1 MNHFRNLFLFI
12 FAFSLGAFI
21 WGVVFLFLNK
31 KPIFYSQVKKD
42 YEYYRIYLSPLF
54 FSNVKI
60 NQQRNNV
67 EAINLK
73 SLQLKAIYKD
83 KKGGFIIVEDNKKTV
98 FIDLNKIYKGFKL
111 IEIGDNYAIFSKNNK
126 NYKIEME
133 KAKNRLNV
141 KDNKVETKTI
151 SKKVFNEYKK
161 NLSKIWKNIGIIKAK
176 EGYKITYINPKSIFA
191 KIGLKR
197 GDILLEVNGVEL
209 RDDKDA
215 WNLYKNSDSFE
226 EVEVKIKRK
235 NKIKILNYELN

>member
-1 MNHFRNLFLFI
+1 MNHFKNLFLFM
-12 FAFSLGAFI
+12 FAFSLGALI

-31 KPIFYSQVKKD
+31 KPIFYSQAKKD
-42 YEYYRIYLSPLF
+42 YEYYRIYLSSLF

-60 NQQRNNV
+60 KQQNIEV
-67 EAINLK
+67 INLK

-98 FIDLNKIYKGFKL
+98 FVDLNKVYKGFKL

-126 NYKIEME
+126 NYKIEMK
-133 KAKNRLNV
+133 KAKNKLNIV
-141 KDNKVETKTI
+141 DNKVETKVI

-161 NLSKIWKNIGIIKAK
+161 NLSKIWKNIGIIRTK
-176 EGYKITYINPKSIFA
+176 EGYKITYINPKSVFA

-197 GDILLEVNGVEL
+197 GDVLLEVNGVEL
-209 RDDKDA
+209 KNDMDA
-215 WNLYKNSDSFE
+215 WNLYKNSDNFE

-235 NKIKILNYELN
+235 NRIKILNYELN

>member
-1 MNHFRNLFLFI
+1 MNHFKSLFLFI
-12 FAFSLGAFI
+12 FTFSLGAFI
-21 WGVVFLFLNK
+21 WGIVFIFLNK
-31 KPIFYSQVKKD
+31 KPVFYSQAKKD
-42 YEYYRIYLSPLF
+42 YKYYKIYISPLF
-54 FSNVKI
+54 FSNVK
-60 NQQRNNV
+60 QQNIEV
-67 EAINLK
+67 INLK
-73 SLQLKAIYKD
+73 SLKLKAIYKD
-83 KKGGFIIVEDNKKTV
+83 KKNGFIIVEDNKKTA

-111 IEIGDNYAIFSKNNK
+111 IEIGDNYAIFSKNDK

-141 KDNKVETKTI
+141 RDNEVETKTI

-161 NLSKIWKNIGIIKAK
+161 NLSKVWKNIGIIKTK

-209 RDDKDA
+209 KNDMDA
-215 WNLYKNSDSFE
+215 WNLYKNSDNFE

>member
-1 MNHFRNLFLFI
+1 MNYFKSLFLFI
-12 FAFSLGAFI
+12 FAFSVGALI
-21 WGVVFLFLNK
+21 WGVVFLFLSK
-31 KPIFYSQVKKD
+31 KPVFYSQVKKD

-54 FSNVKI
+54 FSDVKI
-60 NQQRNNV
+60 KQQNI

-73 SLQLKAIYKD
+73 SLQLKAVYKD
-83 KKGGFIIVEDNKKTV
+83 KKGGFVIVEDNKKTV
-98 FIDLNKIYKGFKL
+98 FIDLNKVYKGFKL

-126 NYKIEME
+126 NYKIDME
-133 KAKNRLNV
+133 KIKNRFNV
-141 KDNKVETKTI
+141 KDNEIESKTI
-151 SKKVFNEYKK
+151 SKKLFNEYKK
-161 NLSKIWKNIGIIKAK
+161 NLSKIWKNIGIIRTK

-215 WNLYKNSDSFE
+215 WNLYKNSDSFG